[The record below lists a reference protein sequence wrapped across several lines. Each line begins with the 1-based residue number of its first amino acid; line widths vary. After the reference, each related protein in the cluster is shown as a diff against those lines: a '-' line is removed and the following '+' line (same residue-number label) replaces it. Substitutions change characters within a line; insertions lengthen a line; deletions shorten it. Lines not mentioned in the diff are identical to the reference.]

1 MDVLV
6 DDAGGDGDGV
16 WDGVSGELVVVEEG
30 G

>member
-16 WDGVSGELVVVEEG
+16 CNCVSDELVVVEERD
-30 G
+30 